1 MKPNFLRLK
10 KLFFSEEMDLRVK
23 IFNVL
28 AMAGVVNCI
37 LMVALG
43 LVIGSSS
50 ANLFFNLG
58 TGILSAGLLIYS
70 AKSGRYQFCYTVTIG
85 VIFLVLFPFLFFTA
99 GGLYSGM
106 PSFFICCGIY
116 SLYARWKA
124 NDFYDTIRTT
134 SLCKHLH
141 LCLHVPI

>member
-85 VIFLVLFPFLFFTA
+85 VIFLVFFLHQSTNFLSNMHQNLKSLFHTFH
-99 GGLYSGM
+99 S
-106 PSFFICCGIY
+106 
-116 SLYARWKA
+116 
-124 NDFYDTIRTT
+124 
-134 SLCKHLH
+134 
-141 LCLHVPI
+141 